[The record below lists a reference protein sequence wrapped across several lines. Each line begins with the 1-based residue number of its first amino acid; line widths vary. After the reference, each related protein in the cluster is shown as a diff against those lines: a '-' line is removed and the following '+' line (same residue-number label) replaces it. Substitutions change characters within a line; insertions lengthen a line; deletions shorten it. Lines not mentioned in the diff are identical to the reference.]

1 MTPIAT
7 PHELLTFWGLKPGMT
22 VVEVDPGVRGW
33 WTEILA
39 PYARATGGAYIAAL
53 PDRAQSGAAAESPDA
68 VHGYYI
74 RVAPE
79 SPSTGGPDVHGL
91 VQVRNHEVG
100 SGSVPADELI
110 STDAIA
116 LVRFGLRAP
125 EDPRVLGT
133 IAVIDRLLK
142 AELPQGPGW
151 RRYNLDGYGEKA
163 DGRPFDGV
171 GIGRVWPLLAGERA
185 HYALAAG
192 KRKEAEALLATI
204 EAQTSIGGL
213 IPEQVWDAAPIP
225 DRELA
230 PGRPTG
236 SAMPLVWAHG
246 EYVKLLRSLADG
258 RVFDM
263 SPHTMRRYLGKKRTA
278 AAARGARIARRPTFS
293 LGRRCGSIY
302 PTSRS
307 SATRATIG
315 RPRPTS
321 RRARRAFACM

>member
-1 MTPIAT
+1 LRVTAISAFGLTSVRPGAVCDAWNEQIEDWIYVKDTP
-7 PHELLTFWGLKPGMT
+7 
-22 VVEVDPGVRGW
+22 
-33 WTEILA
+33 LA
-39 PYARATGGAYIAAL
+39 REAG
-53 PDRAQSGAAAESPDA
+53 

-79 SPSTGGPDVHGL
+79 SSATGGPDVHGL

-100 SGSVPADELI
+100 SGSIPADELI

-116 LVRFGLRAP
+116 LVRFGLRAH

-142 AELPQGPGW
+142 VELPQGPGW
-151 RRYNLDGYGEKA
+151 RRYNLDDYGEKA

-192 KRKEAEALLATI
+192 KRKEAESLLATI
-204 EAQTSIGGL
+204 EAQTSPGGL

-230 PGRPTG
+230 PGKPTG

-246 EYVKLLRSLADG
+246 EYVKLLRSLKDG
-258 RVFDM
+258 RPVY
-263 SPHTMRRYLGKKRTA
+263 SPERH
-278 AAARGARIARRPTFS
+278 
-293 LGRRCGSIY
+293 CGSIC
-302 PTSRS
+302 PRSRS
-307 SATRATIG
+307 FATRATTG

-321 RRARRAFACM
+321 RRATRAFACM